1 MRAGEPRRWSGTGRA
16 LGGVPSRA
24 RRALK
29 CSYGDGLKR
38 PLRTA
43 MSGRSAGSKPF
54 ERRRAAHDRVRMQAA
69 TALRRRPTRTAL
81 EEAVKTRE
89 GVYVCVYAKSSR
101 CSRCAAS
108 RVCAELRLQVQLR
121 AANRLPNLVRLVLA
135 RKGANADFRSPR
147 SSFSRGD
154 GHEAAG
160 RQAAWLSLRRPSA

>member
-108 RVCAELRLQVQLR
+108 RVCAELRLQS
-121 AANRLPNLVRLVLA
+121 NSVRPTDCQTWFDWFWLG
-135 RKGANADFRSPR
+135 KGQMPIFGVR
-147 SSFSRGD
+147 
-154 GHEAAG
+154 EAAFREETVTRRQGG
-160 RQAAWLSLRRPSA
+160 RQPG